1 MSGETVSYDLEKEL
15 KENCSVEW
23 RPSLRSLFNLE
34 GLTGDRFTQ
43 EIPVCLKLQ
52 KAFG

>member
-1 MSGETVSYDLEKEL
+1 MSGETVSYDFETGL

-23 RPSLRSLFNLE
+23 QASLRSLFNLE